1 MTRSPASRA
10 FNRHA
15 LGAAVA
21 ALWST
26 HGLAQQAFPSGNPP
40 PQFCRVGSFTELNV
54 MGRYNVSEQ
63 LQLHADATNLLNR
76 HAPPDLQTFG
86 AAGGGGQLGGPRTTR
101 LPPGRRGR
109 TDVHARSDLHV
120 LSRGACRQTARQ
132 NGRAGALRHRG
143 RRLELERGV

>member
-54 MGRYNVSEQ
+54 TGRYNVSEQ
-63 LQLHADATNLLNR
+63 LQLHAGATNLLNR

-86 AAGGGGQLGGPRTTR
+86 AAGGGGQLGGAAYNPAYHQ
-101 LPPGRRGR
+101 
-109 TDVHARSDLHV
+109 D
-120 LSRGACRQTARQ
+120 GAVGPMFTL
-132 NGRAGALRHRG
+132 GATYTF
-143 RRLELERGV
+143 